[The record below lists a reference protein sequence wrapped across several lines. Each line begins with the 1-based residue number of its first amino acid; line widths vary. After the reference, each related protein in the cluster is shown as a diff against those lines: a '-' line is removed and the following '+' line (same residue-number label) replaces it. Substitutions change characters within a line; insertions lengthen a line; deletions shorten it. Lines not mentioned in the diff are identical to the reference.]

1 AVEQLIADR
10 VTEAEAASLAQHEAN
25 IANVAGA
32 GGNAGG
38 SAGGNAEGNAGG
50 NAEGNAR
57 GTARGNDG
65 GNARGNVAP
74 EVRGCTYKT
83 FLACNPYTFSGSK
96 GIVGLSRWF
105 EKPESIFHI
114 STYADEDRIK
124 YVVYTL
130 HGRALTWWNGHKM
143 EQELWN
149 LTIKGDNIDGYTD
162 RFYELA
168 MMCLTLVTS
177 EYKKIE
183 RYIWGLPKRVQGN
196 VTSSKPAT
204 IHEAISMARGLVDQ
218 VVQAKAASIS
228 DSIKRKWEDQQ
239 RGNNNNNRNNTH
251 HHQQNR
257 RQEAA
262 KAYVVAPVEGKVY
275 ARNLLLCNKC
285 KLHHNVTCYGC
296 GEKGHY
302 KIKCPN
308 KKDQQDGG
316 ARGRAYVMRTG
327 EPQQDPN
334 VVMGSFDVV
343 IGMDWL
349 SEHRTELC
357 VAQKYIER
365 GCQLFLAHVTK
376 KKSAE
381 KRLEDVPIVR
391 DFSEVF
397 PEDLP
402 RISPTHQVEF
412 QIDLVHGA
420 TPVARASYR
429 APILALPKVNEDFMV
444 YYDASLNGLGSVL
457 MQTDKFIAYASRQL
471 KTHEEN
477 YTTHDLELG
486 VVVFALRLW
495 RHFLY
500 GTNVDVPQIK
510 SIDEENV
517 KKETKVCLTCAKVKD
532 ECQKPSGLLQQ
543 PEIPMWKWER
553 ITMDFVKKLPKTS
566 SGYDTIWVIIDRL
579 TKSAHFLPMKETD
592 RMERLT
598 RLYLK
603 EIVSRHGVSVSI
615 ISNRDSQYTS
625 RFWQSLPKDL
635 GACLDKSTAY
645 YPQTNSQSERT
656 IQTLEDMLRANDIT

>member
-1 AVEQLIADR
+1 QLIVDR
-10 VTEAEAASLAQHEAN
+10 VTEVVAASLAQHKVN

-50 NAEGNAR
+50 NAEGNVG
-57 GTARGNDG
+57 GTVGGNDG
-65 GNARGNVAP
+65 DMMTAEYCPRT
-74 EVRGCTYKT
+74 E
-83 FLACNPYTFSGSK
+83 LQ
-96 GIVGLSRWF
+96 
-105 EKPESIFHI
+105 
-114 STYADEDRIK
+114 
-124 YVVYTL
+124 
-130 HGRALTWWNGHKM
+130 KM

-391 DFSEVF
+391 DFPEVF

-402 RISPTHQVEF
+402 GIPLTRQVEF
-412 QIDLVHGA
+412 QIDLVLGA
-420 TPVARASYR
+420 TPVTR
-429 APILALPKVNEDFMV
+429 APYRLALSK
-444 YYDASLNGLGSVL
+444 
-457 MQTDKFIAYASRQL
+457 
-471 KTHEEN
+471 
-477 YTTHDLELG
+477 
-486 VVVFALRLW
+486 
-495 RHFLY
+495 
-500 GTNVDVPQIK
+500 
-510 SIDEENV
+510 
-517 KKETKVCLTCAKVKD
+517 
-532 ECQKPSGLLQQ
+532 
-543 PEIPMWKWER
+543 
-553 ITMDFVKKLPKTS
+553 
-566 SGYDTIWVIIDRL
+566 
-579 TKSAHFLPMKETD
+579 MKELS
-592 RMERLT
+592 EQLQE
-598 RLYLK
+598 L
-603 EIVSRHGVSVSI
+603 
-615 ISNRDSQYTS
+615 
-625 RFWQSLPKDL
+625 
-635 GACLDKSTAY
+635 LDKGFIRPSSSPWGA
-645 YPQTNSQSERT
+645 PV
-656 IQTLEDMLRANDIT
+656 